1 MELFLKIFV
10 RLVVKSAINFLAHAG
25 NTFRSSLQSLSV
37 YIFADSFE
45 KKLVASSTFALSTI
59 NNNLHFVKKITA
71 FGDCLFYFWA

>member
-1 MELFLKIFV
+1 MFAHGIKGNIFFQDHFVVFYMELFLKIFV

-45 KKLVASSTFALSTI
+45 KKLDRLF
-59 NNNLHFVKKITA
+59 NFCFVYHK
-71 FGDCLFYFWA
+71 